1 MISSTNAT
9 GRACAVGVAVI
20 LTASGCVLAPRDMD
34 AERARVAVAGE
45 AYESAR
51 AARVMTELAADADW
65 RALLRH
71 AFLANGDL
79 EAAYLEWRAA
89 VERVGIAAAYPN
101 TNTFL
106 TFSYLFSGGNAS
118 AWDRT
123 TLNLGFDP
131 MQNLSF
137 PLKTVAAG
145 RVAFAEAQA
154 AGKRFAAAKFAL
166 QEQVLTAYAEFA
178 LLAERVRLQSRQL
191 DLATLAAASAVSRAT
206 AGGAQQDVL
215 AAQIARA
222 NASNEL
228 RAIEAELHQAAASLN
243 ALLGRDPAA
252 PLAPPAALPAP
263 RDLPAGDARLL
274 AVATTN
280 NPELAALAHEVVGRD
295 DALTLAKL
303 QYVPDVNPFAAV
315 TGNAAQMAGAGISVP
330 ATLPRIWSAIAEARA
345 NLQRAEALATQT
357 RLDRGARFVATLVA
371 LRDAERQAAFFTDRL
386 LPLSAQLAMAAEARY
401 TTGAA
406 PLTDVIDAQRTAI
419 DVELALAEARTAREQ
434 RLATL
439 EALAGVD
446 AETLADIPTAAPE
459 VQAETTEVSRV
470 D

>member
-1 MISSTNAT
+1 MNVPTNAICRF
-9 GRACAVGVAVI
+9 GAVSVAI
-20 LTASGCVLAPRDMD
+20 TLTAGGCVLAPRGMD

-45 AYESAR
+45 PYETTRPAR
-51 AARVMTELAADADW
+51 ELPELAADADW
-65 RALLRH
+65 RTLLRH

-118 AWDRT
+118 AWDRS

-137 PLKTVAAG
+137 PLKTMAAG

-154 AGKRFAAAKFAL
+154 AGKRFAAVKFAL

-178 LLAERVRLQSRQL
+178 LIAERARLRRRQM
-191 DLATLAAASAVSRAT
+191 DLVTLAAASAVSEAT
-206 AGGAQQDVL
+206 AGGSQQTVL
-215 AAQIARA
+215 AAEMARA
-222 NASNEL
+222 NTANEL
-228 RAIEAELHQAAASLN
+228 LAVEAELRQATASLN

-252 PLAPPAALPAP
+252 SLAPPSSLPVP
-263 RDLPAGDARLL
+263 RELPAGDARLL
-274 AVATTN
+274 AVATAN
-280 NPELAALAHEVVGRD
+280 NPELAALAHDVAGRE
-295 DALTLAKL
+295 DALTLAQL

-315 TGNAAQMAGAGISVP
+315 TGNAAQIAGAGIAVP

-345 NLQRAEALATQT
+345 NLRRAEALVTQAG
-357 RLDRGARFVATLVA
+357 LDRGARFVATLVA
-371 LRDAERQAAFFTDRL
+371 LRDAERQAAFFSDTL
-386 LPLSAQLAMAAEARY
+386 APLSAQLATVAASRY
-401 TTGAA
+401 ATGAA
-406 PLTDVIDAQRTAI
+406 ALTDVIDAERTVL

-434 RLATL
+434 RLAAL

-446 AETLADIPTAAPE
+446 AETLADTPADVPVGPAAPM
-459 VQAETTEVSRV
+459 EVSNV
-470 D
+470 E